1 MAYNYRKLIGRIIEK
16 YGSRAAFAKAA
27 KMAERTL
34 SRKLNNKA
42 KLSQDEIALWC
53 TLLEIPETEAYL
65 YFFTPDSQ
73 CH

>member
-27 KMAERTL
+27 NIAERTL

-53 TLLEIPETEAYL
+53 ELLEIPKAAAFP
-65 YFFTPDSQ
+65 YFFTYGSQ
-73 CH
+73 FA

>member
-27 KMAERTL
+27 NMSERSM

-42 KLSQDEIALWC
+42 KLSQDEIELWC
-53 TLLEIPETEAYL
+53 KLLEISDSEAFL
-65 YFFTPDSQ
+65 YFFTRDSQ
-73 CH
+73 LA